1 MASPRASPSP
11 ASSNDPPAAP
21 TVPDEDHGVDLPM
34 SMTASVILT
43 NLPKDASQALAD
55 VEALDDRK
63 GTTTRLRSH
72 LTPSVSLPV
81 PQPATFVFHIGLR
94 LLLSQLMALQY
105 LSGFKPWGP
114 HLSSAKRFSRSL
126 LLRSLRRLSTFSGR
140 SCNANLLIRSFY
152 MSTVYLRPD

>member
-11 ASSNDPPAAP
+11 ASSNDHPTAP

-63 GTTTRLRSH
+63 GTTTRLS
-72 LTPSVSLPV
+72 
-81 PQPATFVFHIGLR
+81 
-94 LLLSQLMALQY
+94 SQLT
-105 LSGFKPWGP
+105 
-114 HLSSAKRFSRSL
+114 SSVPL
-126 LLRSLRRLSTFSGR
+126 PT
-140 SCNANLLIRSFY
+140 
-152 MSTVYLRPD
+152 PQ

>member
-63 GTTTRLRSH
+63 GTITRLSSH
-72 LTPSVSLPV
+72 LTSPVPLPV
-81 PQPATFVFHIGLR
+81 PQ
-94 LLLSQLMALQY
+94 
-105 LSGFKPWGP
+105 
-114 HLSSAKRFSRSL
+114 
-126 LLRSLRRLSTFSGR
+126 
-140 SCNANLLIRSFY
+140 
-152 MSTVYLRPD
+152 